1 MKLTKNLNLKENMK
15 TFKQYH
21 QENPLIYQ
29 EYKKVAYNLINR
41 GYKRLSSKFIF
52 EIVRYNTNVSGNDGF
67 KINNIYTADYA
78 RMFEHDHPQFLG
90 YFSKRLVKFKEV

>member
-1 MKLTKNLNLKENMK
+1 MK
-15 TFKQYH
+15 TFREYFNQ
-21 QENPLIYQ
+21 NPQIYV

-78 RMFEHDHPQFLG
+78 RQFEKDHQQYAG
-90 YFSKRLVKFKEV
+90 YFTKRFVKDKEIV